1 MRGKKKQRAENM
13 IVFENKNKKGINN
26 KFKLLGN

>member
-1 MRGKKKQRAENM
+1 MRGKKQRAENM